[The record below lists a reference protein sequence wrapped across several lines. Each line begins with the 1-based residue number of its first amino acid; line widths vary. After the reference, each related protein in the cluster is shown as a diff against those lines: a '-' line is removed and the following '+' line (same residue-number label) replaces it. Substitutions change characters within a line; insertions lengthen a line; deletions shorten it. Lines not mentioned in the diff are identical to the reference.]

1 MLDLLAL
8 SIPILSLV
16 SGVTASAC
24 TPAQL
29 NNGYYNVNDLCT
41 PCPAGSYCRNNE
53 KFDCSP
59 GTYNPDIGSS
69 SSIACSSCPL
79 GTSNPKPGSSSSSD
93 CAPCAPGSYS
103 SSLGAAQCTSC
114 PAGTSNSNTGSIS
127 SSSCTNCG
135 AGYFSDIGAGK
146 CSVCPAG
153 HYCSGGDKFAC
164 PAGTFNPLTGSMNS
178 FACTICP
185 VGSVSSAGASQCHE
199 CPGGTFEIGDNK
211 QCKTCSAGTFSNPGS
226 STCTECTQGTYQP
239 NPGQDQCISASPGHF
254 VPLPKSTSQTACEA
268 GSAQPLSGQTSCDL
282 CAPGFFQGQ
291 SGQVSCCQCCSGFY
305 SSNFGSKT
313 CNQCGAQGT
322 QSRGTSQPGSTSASS
337 CMAGSNPQPVK
348 QCIQTSDNTCPA
360 VIAKAPSKR
369 SPSQMHADFC
379 SISVPRRHWCKVL
392 NGGMEC
398 VDTMNDLEMCGGC
411 LEPGHAEDPATG
423 ARDCSAIEGVG
434 DVRCRQGQCEIQSC
448 HKGFEVSKDGR
459 TCVRVKIAEIH
470 RRGLAHGVSTKGRG
484 VQM

>member
-1 MLDLLAL
+1 
-8 SIPILSLV
+8 
-16 SGVTASAC
+16 T
-24 TPAQL
+24 
-29 NNGYYNVNDLCT
+29 
-41 PCPAGSYCRNNE
+41 
-53 KFDCSP
+53 
-59 GTYNPDIGSS
+59 
-69 SSIACSSCPL
+69 
-79 GTSNPKPGSSSSSD
+79 
-93 CAPCAPGSYS
+93 PCAPGSYS

-114 PAGTSNSNTGSIS
+114 PAGTSNTNTGSIS

-199 CPGGTFEIGDNK
+199 CPGGTFEIGD
-211 QCKTCSAGTFSNPGS
+211 S
-226 STCTECTQGTYQP
+226 
-239 NPGQDQCISASPGHF
+239 D
-254 VPLPKSTSQTACEA
+254 TSQTACEA

-313 CNQCGAQGT
+313 CNQCGARN
-322 QSRGTSQPGSTSASS
+322 RGTSQPGSTSASS

-348 QCIQTSDNTCPA
+348 QCIQTSDNTCPHHTRIAA

>member
-1 MLDLLAL
+1 
-8 SIPILSLV
+8 
-16 SGVTASAC
+16 T
-24 TPAQL
+24 
-29 NNGYYNVNDLCT
+29 
-41 PCPAGSYCRNNE
+41 
-53 KFDCSP
+53 
-59 GTYNPDIGSS
+59 
-69 SSIACSSCPL
+69 
-79 GTSNPKPGSSSSSD
+79 
-93 CAPCAPGSYS
+93 PCAPGSYS

-114 PAGTSNSNTGSIS
+114 PAGTSNTNTGSIS

-153 HYCSGGDKFAC
+153 HYCR
-164 PAGTFNPLTGSMNS
+164 
-178 FACTICP
+178 
-185 VGSVSSAGASQCHE
+185 
-199 CPGGTFEIGDNK
+199 
-211 QCKTCSAGTFSNPGS
+211 S

-291 SGQVSCCQCCSGFY
+291 SGQVSCCQCCSE
-305 SSNFGSKT
+305 
-313 CNQCGAQGT
+313 GT

-348 QCIQTSDNTCPA
+348 QCIQTSDNTCP
-360 VIAKAPSKR
+360 PSKR